1 MMNIREFIEAAPQSC
16 FRIWYEDNIHYAVV
30 IHQVDYTNQEMIISW
45 FNSED
50 DLTIQKKNKN
60 IVLPLDYIY
69 DASLNIDSSQK
80 YPIDKN
86 ASTEKASTNNQQHD
100 SQKYHHSRYSD
111 NHHHQVIFVGVF
123 FCHQVELGFSK
134 D

>member
-1 MMNIREFIEAAPQSC
+1 MAHLHYSKKSQDEYSRIH
-16 FRIWYEDNIHYAVV
+16 FRIWYEDNIHYAAV
-30 IHQVDYTNQEMIISW
+30 IHQVDYSKQEMIILW

-86 ASTEKASTNNQQHD
+86 ASTDLVEKDLFGRPYFESLHEIQNWEIDNQ
-100 SQKYHHSRYSD
+100 
-111 NHHHQVIFVGVF
+111 
-123 FCHQVELGFSK
+123 LGE
-134 D
+134 DEEDE